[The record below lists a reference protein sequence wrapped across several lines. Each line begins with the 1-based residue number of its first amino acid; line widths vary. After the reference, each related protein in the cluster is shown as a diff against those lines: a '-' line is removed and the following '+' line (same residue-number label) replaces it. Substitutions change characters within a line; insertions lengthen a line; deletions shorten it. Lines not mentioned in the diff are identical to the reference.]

1 MLYFSDM
8 KIFFKTGSLIIGFL
22 LNDLVSVSQSN
33 FGCDLF
39 CVTNVTLNTTEE
51 LWYVDIVFDGVETD
65 FINYPYVSQMINTN
79 GEIVAVGS
87 MEYFG
92 QIGGTTTTYHPAL
105 NIYDPN
111 FQGTVYFVY
120 DSDTC
125 SLSYPCQAV
134 GIQEREHFPVMI
146 QTENEL
152 FWNTTQN
159 LDRIELFSAS
169 GVMVA
174 AQNKC
179 SRISTVGLSSG
190 IYLYQYFSGNHR
202 KSGRVWIR

>member
-1 MLYFSDM
+1 M

-22 LNDLVSVSQSN
+22 LNDLVSISQSN

-39 CVTNVTLNTTEE
+39 CVTDVTLNTTEE
-51 LWYVDIVFDGVETD
+51 LWYVYIAFDGVETD
-65 FINYPYVSQMINTN
+65 FINYPYVSQMVNTN
-79 GEIVAVGS
+79 GEIVAIGS

-125 SLSYPCQAV
+125 ALSYPCQAV
-134 GIQEREHFPVMI
+134 GIQEEERFPIMF

-159 LDRIELFSAS
+159 LDRIELFSVA
-169 GVMVA
+169 GERVA
-174 AQNKC
+174 AQMNN
-179 SRISTVGLSSG
+179 SRISIIGLTSG
-190 IYLYQYFSGNHR
+190 IYVYQYFMGSERN
-202 KSGRVWIR
+202 SGRVWIR